1 MYVKDSIIEA
11 RIAKDLK
18 REQLKGR
25 IDEIR
30 RQLNDEDNHVLKKR
44 LDKLTE
50 ELQLLQD

>member
-25 IDEIR
+25 IDEIK
-30 RQLNDEDNHVLKKR
+30 RQLNDENNRGLKER
-44 LDKLTE
+44 LDKLME
-50 ELQLLQD
+50 ELKLLQD